1 MKLGKQHHKKNW
13 IFHTEATKPDFM
25 KSRPKQKK
33 AKVKKSE
40 KRSSFELIDDGFEAI
55 EDNEIGM
62 DLNLNKSKS
71 H

>member
-33 AKVKKSE
+33 AKVKKFLEDKE
-40 KRSSFELIDDGFEAI
+40 K
-55 EDNEIGM
+55 
-62 DLNLNKSKS
+62 
-71 H
+71 

>member
-1 MKLGKQHHKKNW
+1 
-13 IFHTEATKPDFM
+13 M
-25 KSRPKQKK
+25 KSRQKQKK
-33 AKVKKSE
+33 TKVKKSE

-55 EDNEIGM
+55 EDNEIAM